1 MAELVYPPVIA
12 LFKLVWRGLD
22 VQFHFE
28 GQENLPKKMD
38 NKGGAVLACNHVSYL
53 DFAFIGTGALHTKRY
68 IRFMAKK
75 GAFDNKIAGPLLR
88 GMKHISVDRENG
100 GASFVTALKAL
111 RSGEIV
117 GIFPEATISQS
128 FEIKAMKS
136 GAVRLAIGAQ
146 VPLIPVVIWGS
157 QRIWTKNVQKD
168 FRRKSIPIHISYGEP
183 IYLAKDADIEESENL
198 LREKMILMLH
208 KVQENYPDSHVGE
221 RWAPQ
226 RLGGTAP
233 ALKIEG

>member
-1 MAELVYPPVIA
+1 
-12 LFKLVWRGLD
+12 
-22 VQFHFE
+22 
-28 GQENLPKKMD
+28 
-38 NKGGAVLACNHVSYL
+38 
-53 DFAFIGTGALHTKRY
+53 
-68 IRFMAKK
+68 MAKK

-117 GIFPEATISQS
+117 GIYPEATISQS
-128 FEIKAMKS
+128 FEIKGMKS

-146 VPLIPVVIWGS
+146 VPVIPVVIWGS
-157 QRIWTKNVQKD
+157 QRIWTKGVPRD

-183 IYLAKDADIEESENL
+183 LFFGKDADVEQSEKL

-208 KVQENYPDSHVGE
+208 QLQANYPDSHVGE

-233 ALKIEG
+233 APAVEG

>member
-1 MAELVYPPVIA
+1 MAELVYPPVIGLFRA
-12 LFKLVWRGLD
+12 LWKGLD
-22 VQFHFE
+22 IQFKFE
-28 GQENLPKKMD
+28 GQENLPKK
-38 NKGGAVLACNHVSYL
+38 GGAVLASNHVSYL
-53 DFAFIGTGALHTKRY
+53 DFAFIGTGALHLKRY

-88 GMKHISVDRENG
+88 GMKHISVDRDNG
-100 GASFVTALKAL
+100 GASFVAALKAL

-128 FEIKAMKS
+128 FEIKGMKS

-146 VPLIPVVIWGS
+146 VPVIPVVIWGS
-157 QRIWTKNVQKD
+157 QRIWTKGVSRD
-168 FRRKSIPIHISYGEP
+168 FGRNSIPVHIKYGQP
-183 IYLAKDADIEESENL
+183 IYFEKDADIESAEKA
-198 LREKMILMLH
+198 LRERMISMLH
-208 KVQENYPDSHVGE
+208 ELQDQYPDSHVGE

-233 ALKIEG
+233 APAVEG

>member
-1 MAELVYPPVIA
+1 MAELVYPPVIG

-22 VQFHFE
+22 IQFHFE
-28 GQENLPKKMD
+28 GQDNLPKK
-38 NKGGAVLACNHVSYL
+38 GGAVIASNHVSYL
-53 DFAFIGTGALHTKRY
+53 DFAFIGTGALHLKRY

-88 GMKHISVDRENG
+88 GMKHISVDRDNG
-100 GASFVTALKAL
+100 GASFVAALKAL

-128 FEIKAMKS
+128 FEIKGMKS

-146 VPLIPVVIWGS
+146 VPIIPVVIWGS
-157 QRIWTKNVQKD
+157 QRIWTKGVPRD
-168 FRRKSIPIHISYGEP
+168 FRRKSIPIHIAYGEP
-183 IYLAKDADIEESENL
+183 IYFAKDADVDASESL
-198 LREKMILMLH
+198 LRESMIAMLH
-208 KVQENYPDSHVGE
+208 KVQESYPDSHVGE

-233 ALKIEG
+233 APAVEG

>member
-1 MAELVYPPVIA
+1 MAELVYSPVIA
-12 LFKLVWRGLD
+12 LFKAVWKGLD
-22 VQFHFE
+22 IQFNFE
-28 GQENLPKKMD
+28 GQEHLPK
-38 NKGGAVLACNHVSYL
+38 KGGAVLASNHISYL
-53 DFAFIGTGALHTKRY
+53 DFAFIGTGALHTKRF

-88 GMKHISVDRENG
+88 GMKHISVDRDNG

-128 FEIKAMKS
+128 FEIKGMKS

-157 QRIWTKNVQKD
+157 QRIWTKGLPRD
-168 FRRKSIPIHISYGEP
+168 FRRKSIPIHIVYGQP
-183 IYLAKDADIEESENL
+183 IYLAKDADVESS
-198 LREKMILMLH
+198 EKELKKTMVSMLH
-208 KVQENYPDSHVGE
+208 KLQEKYPDDHVGE

-233 ALKIEG
+233 APAIEG

>member
-1 MAELVYPPVIA
+1 MAELVYPPVIGLFRA
-12 LFKLVWRGLD
+12 LWKGLD
-22 VQFHFE
+22 IQFRFE
-28 GQENLPKKMD
+28 GQEHLPK
-38 NKGGAVLACNHVSYL
+38 KGGAVLASNHVSYL
-53 DFAFIGTGALHTKRY
+53 DFAFIGTGALHLKRY

-88 GMKHISVDRENG
+88 GMKHISVDRDNG
-100 GASFVTALKAL
+100 GASFVAALKAL

-128 FEIKAMKS
+128 FEIKGMKS

-146 VPLIPVVIWGS
+146 VPVIPVVIWGS
-157 QRIWTKNVQKD
+157 QRIWTKGVARD
-168 FRRKSIPIHISYGEP
+168 FGRNSIPVHIKYGQP
-183 IYLAKDADIEESENL
+183 IYFAKDADIESAEKA
-198 LREKMILMLH
+198 LRERMISMLH
-208 KVQENYPDSHVGE
+208 ELQDKYPDSHVGE

-233 ALKIEG
+233 APAVEG

>member
-1 MAELVYPPVIA
+1 MAELVYPPVIG

-22 VQFHFE
+22 IQFHFE
-28 GQENLPKKMD
+28 GQDNLPKK
-38 NKGGAVLACNHVSYL
+38 GGAVIASNHVSYL
-53 DFAFIGTGALHTKRY
+53 DFAFIGTGALHLKRY

-88 GMKHISVDRENG
+88 GMKHISVDRDNG
-100 GASFVTALKAL
+100 GASFVAALKAL

-128 FEIKAMKS
+128 FEIKGMKS

-146 VPLIPVVIWGS
+146 VPVIPVVIWGS
-157 QRIWTKNVQKD
+157 QRIWTKGVPRD
-168 FRRKSIPIHISYGEP
+168 FRRKSIPVHIAYGEP
-183 IYLAKDADIEESENL
+183 IYFAKDADVDASESL
-198 LREKMILMLH
+198 LRESMIAMLH
-208 KVQENYPDSHVGE
+208 KVQESYPDSHVGE

-233 ALKIEG
+233 APAVEG